1 MIWARDSFEFILPF
15 VMLPLGYGT
24 CHFLGAL
31 GASALVTSASN
42 ATT

>member
-1 MIWARDSFEFILPF
+1 
-15 VMLPLGYGT
+15 MLPLGYGT

-31 GASALVTSASN
+31 GASALVTIASN